1 MSAARYKRRGVPS
14 AILVLLGASLAL
26 QIAWRA
32 SERAGTPAAEEL
44 PPAPRPVALKLA
56 ALGEP
61 QALARLTMLYLQ
73 AFDYRSGNR
82 LSYQKLDYDRLIAWL
97 DAIVELDPR
106 SQYALFSAARIYAEV
121 DDPVRQRKMLEFI
134 YRRFLE
140 DPGRRWPWLAHAA
153 LLAKHRLKD
162 LALARRFASA
172 IDRLATGPD
181 VPGWAKQMEIFI
193 LEDMNELDAARVLIG
208 GLLASGRITNPEEL
222 RFLDERLKILEA
234 RIRAQRGSKPSK

>member
-1 MSAARYKRRGVPS
+1 M
-14 AILVLLGASLAL
+14 
-26 QIAWRA
+26 
-32 SERAGTPAAEEL
+32 
-44 PPAPRPVALKLA
+44 
-56 ALGEP
+56 
-61 QALARLTMLYLQ
+61 
-73 AFDYRSGNR
+73 
-82 LSYQKLDYDRLIAWL
+82 
-97 DAIVELDPR
+97 
-106 SQYALFSAARIYAEV
+106 
-121 DDPVRQRKMLEFI
+121 RQRKMLEFI

-140 DPGRRWPWLAHAA
+140 DPDRRWPWLAHAA

-193 LEDMNELDAARVLIG
+193 LEDMNELEAARVLIG

-234 RIRAQRGSKPSK
+234 RIRAQGGSKPSK